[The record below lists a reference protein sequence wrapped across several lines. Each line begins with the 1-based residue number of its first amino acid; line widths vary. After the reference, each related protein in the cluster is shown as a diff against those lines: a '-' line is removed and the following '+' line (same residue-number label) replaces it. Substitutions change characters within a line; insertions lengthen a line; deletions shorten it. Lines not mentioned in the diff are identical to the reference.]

1 MASYAV
7 WRATKINGQYDVKSF
22 DVKLVPQE
30 PIEGLRPG
38 MTAIVVK

>member
-1 MASYAV
+1 V